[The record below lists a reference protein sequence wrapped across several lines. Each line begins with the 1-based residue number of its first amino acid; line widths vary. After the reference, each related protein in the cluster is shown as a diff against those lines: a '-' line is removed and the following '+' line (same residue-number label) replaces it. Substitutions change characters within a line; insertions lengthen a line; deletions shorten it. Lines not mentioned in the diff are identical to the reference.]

1 MDLMPATRRAR
12 LRVSYLVDEPM
23 ASEEGFLEWR
33 RLGSFLLLTAAGPVP
48 QDALERLI
56 KDVQRHLVKGVLAVA
71 AGHVQMTS
79 VQRRL
84 VSNAFRGIPIA
95 AIVEDRLTRG
105 VVTAIAWLGTAIKAF
120 QPSDVESAMD
130 YVGVAM
136 RDKDS
141 TREALAQLPK
151 PTSARRSGAG
161 LAD

>member
-1 MDLMPATRRAR
+1 
-12 LRVSYLVDEPM
+12 M